1 MCGCMLMHA
10 AMDHEGHQTSSQPA
24 STPQTNVMSAFSGR
38 QCAHCGFSLQQ
49 GFAFCP
55 NCGMNLK
62 TSECSACG
70 QKVDPNWS
78 ACAYCGSPLGEAE
91 KQPAHH

>member
-10 AMDHEGHQTSSQPA
+10 TMNHDEHQPA
-24 STPQTNVMSAFSGR
+24 STPQANVMPAANG
-38 QCAHCGFSLQQ
+38 QNCAHCGFPLGQ

-62 TSECSACG
+62 TSECPACG
-70 QKVDPNWS
+70 QKVDPAWS
-78 ACAYCGSPLGEAE
+78 ACAYCGSPLGEVE
-91 KQPAHH
+91 KQTAHH

>member
-10 AMDHEGHQTSSQPA
+10 AMDHEGHQTSTQPA
-24 STPQTNVMSAFSGR
+24 SAPQANAMPASSGQR
-38 QCAHCGFSLQQ
+38 CAHCGFPLGQ

-55 NCGMNLK
+55 NCGTSLK
-62 TSECSACG
+62 TAECSACG

>member
-10 AMDHEGHQTSSQPA
+10 MMNHEEHQHSSQSMPA
-24 STPQTNVMSAFSGR
+24 SGINGMSTVSGKK
-38 QCAHCGFSLQQ
+38 CSHCGFPIEQ

-62 TSECSACG
+62 TTECPACG
-70 QKVDPNWS
+70 QKVDPSWS

-91 KQPAHH
+91 KQSAPQ